1 MRAPS
6 RCFGFKPGT
15 LILIV
20 LSVVMLLSW
29 LSLKLLPVPFLWV
42 FMVWSLG
49 FLSFSIPS
57 GRTWI
62 RLICFNFFA
71 LFLILCAFELLFW
84 ISKTGGSEA
93 SQSAF
98 KVKGLKYHT
107 AAHPILG
114 YAPVKNTQR
123 SVTLLYDD
131 EIVYDVVYTIGR
143 DGLRITPSNHG
154 PKAPAILF
162 FGGSFTYGE
171 GVSDEEAMPYVV
183 GMLTG
188 GGYAVYN
195 FAVHGYGPQHMLAS
209 LEHGLVASRLKH
221 RPRYAVYQAILDH
234 VFRVDSWESWLMN
247 GPHYVLDP
255 EGGILRQ
262 SHSEYS
268 WYGIRAVL
276 NESHLFRAVSG
287 RLNLIRNMNGDW
299 QKNEAVSTFAAL
311 VDRSQK
317 LLRSKYPG
325 LEFHL
330 ILWDDGNDDFS
341 DIVMDALNAKD
352 VKTHKISD
360 ILGEDLSRNEAKY
373 CIPHDLH
380 PTPLTHRIIAEY
392 VVREIID

>member
-1 MRAPS
+1 MRPTS
-6 RCFGFKPGT
+6 RFYGFRPGT
-15 LILIV
+15 LILLV
-20 LSVVMLLSW
+20 LFVGIFLSW
-29 LSLKLLPVPFLWV
+29 LSLKLLPLPFLWI
-42 FMVWSLG
+42 FMVCSLG

-84 ISKTGGSEA
+84 ISKTDGSEA
-93 SQSAF
+93 SQPAF
-98 KVKGLKYHT
+98 NVKGLKYHT

-114 YAPVKNTQR
+114 YVPVKNTQR
-123 SVTLLYDD
+123 PVTLLYDD

-143 DGLRITPSNHG
+143 DGLRITPSSHG
-154 PKAPAILF
+154 PEALAILF

-171 GVSDEEAMPYVV
+171 GVNDEEAMPYVV
-183 GMLTG
+183 GLLTG
-188 GGYAVYN
+188 GDYAVYN

-221 RPRYAVYQAILDH
+221 RPRFAVYQAIPGH
-234 VFRVDSWESWLMN
+234 VLRVDQWKSWLKN

-262 SHSEYS
+262 SFTEYS

-287 RLNLIRNMNGDW
+287 RLSMIRNMNGNW
-299 QKNEAVSTFAAL
+299 QENQAVRTFAAL

-330 ILWDDGNDDFS
+330 IFWDDEKDDFS
-341 DIVMDALNAKD
+341 DIVLDALNAKA

-360 ILGEDLSRNEAKY
+360 IIGEDLSPDAAKY
-373 CIPHDLH
+373 RIPHDLH
-380 PTPLTHRIIAEY
+380 PTPLAHRIIAEY
-392 VVREIID
+392 VVGKIIE